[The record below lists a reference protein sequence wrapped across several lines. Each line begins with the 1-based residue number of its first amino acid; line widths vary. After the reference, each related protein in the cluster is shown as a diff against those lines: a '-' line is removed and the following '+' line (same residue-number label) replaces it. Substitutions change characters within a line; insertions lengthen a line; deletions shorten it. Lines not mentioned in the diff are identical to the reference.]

1 MTGGSRTICVVCGPG
16 SKPAAQARR
25 HEHRSRRRSFMPTE
39 PRSNQ
44 DFVGAS
50 GLVPWRRRASARPK
64 FTDSPAIQ
72 RNGMMA
78 GCVFVLFGSRDQQA
92 VERNAGVSGQFGLRS
107 EFGWFCPPQCSL
119 RNGGG
124 AEMTDLTDNAGV
136 LHRAK
141 PRGANAFVLGD
152 RQRLAPI
159 LFCWPDEVSRPSS
172 GRGRFHP
179 VSAVFDRRNVTI
191 AFRRRWR
198 TRQ

>member
-92 VERNAGVSGQFGLRS
+92 VERNAGVSGQFGFRS
-107 EFGWFCPPQCSL
+107 ESGQFWECSAL
-119 RNGGG
+119 ERNAMQRKISG
-124 AEMTDLTDNAGV
+124 ATKSWT
-136 LHRAK
+136 
-141 PRGANAFVLGD
+141 
-152 RQRLAPI
+152 
-159 LFCWPDEVSRPSS
+159 VSRLLLTPCTGRSLAVLLLSS
-172 GRGRFHP
+172 SAIGNASRRYCHFLP
-179 VSAVFDRRNVTI
+179 VRSI
-191 AFRRRWR
+191 AG
-198 TRQ
+198 